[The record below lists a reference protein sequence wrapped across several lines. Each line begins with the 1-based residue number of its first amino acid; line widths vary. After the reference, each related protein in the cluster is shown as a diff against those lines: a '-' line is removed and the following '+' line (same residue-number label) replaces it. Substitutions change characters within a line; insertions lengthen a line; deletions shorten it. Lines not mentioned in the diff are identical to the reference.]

1 MKKNVILKTLAAL
14 SVSAMIMAFGTGCGS
29 QVEYAPSTDT
39 VAIEKQDLEN
49 YISVQG
55 KVEGTNIV
63 KVTSEV
69 SARVKE
75 LNVEIGSQVKEGDVL
90 CVFDDSDLRSQ
101 YNTLKESSEKTDE
114 KLQALHDIN
123 QRSLNTAKTDK
134 ENALAQAQRAIDRAV
149 SARDSAYKK
158 YDETL
163 DKINDYYAKYIDY
176 YNAAGEGDMA
186 ASEKANEY
194 YQMYKSAQAEYDA
207 MGDQLTSY
215 DTAIQ
220 DAKDAYAAAERNAD
234 AAIQAANDAIN
245 NEKFDT
251 DTSIQEQLDK
261 LQDKID
267 KCTVKA
273 DRSGIVTALNIS
285 EGSIPTSEAIMTI
298 EDDSQLRINVSI
310 DEADILNVKEGLKAV
325 ITTTATG
332 ENEFTGKVSRIVN
345 IMSGQVTNSLTGETT
360 GGGYSAEITVDD
372 QDQLLI
378 GMSAKV
384 KIILDEKSDVYAV
397 PYNAIIENDDG
408 TFSVIVASG
417 TGDNR
422 TAKFVNIEKG
432 METNFLTEIT
442 STEISDGDLIVTDPE
457 FITEGMSLNVAG
469 SYYDSVQE

>member
-1 MKKNVILKTLAAL
+1 MKKNAIAKTLAAL
-14 SVSAMIMAFGTGCGS
+14 SVSAMLMAFGTGCGS
-29 QVEYAPSTDT
+29 QVDYAPSTDT
-39 VAIEKQDLEN
+39 FTVEKQDLEN

-55 KVEGTNIV
+55 KVEGTNVV

-69 SARVKE
+69 SSRVKE

-90 CVFDDSDLRSQ
+90 CVFDDSDYRSQ
-101 YNTLKESSEKTDE
+101 YDTLKESSEKTDE
-114 KLQALHDIN
+114 KLQVLHDIN
-123 QRSLNTAKTDK
+123 QRNLTTAKTDK
-134 ENALAQAQRAIDRAV
+134 ENALAQAQRAIDKAV
-149 SARDSAYKK
+149 SARDSAYSK
-158 YDETL
+158 YDSTL
-163 DKINDYYAKYIDY
+163 NNINDYYAKYIDY
-176 YNAAGEGDMA
+176 YNAANEGDMA
-186 ASEKANEY
+186 AADKATEY
-194 YQMYKSAQAEYDA
+194 YQMYKTAQAEYDA
-207 MGDQLTSY
+207 LGEQLSSY
-215 DTAIQ
+215 DNAIQ

-251 DTSIQEQLDK
+251 DSSIQEQLEK

-267 KCTVKA
+267 KCTIKA

-310 DEADILNVKEGLKAV
+310 DEADILNVKEGQKAV

-332 ENEFTGKVSRIVN
+332 ESEFSGSVSRIVN
-345 IMSGQVTNSLTGETT
+345 IMSGQVTNSLTGETS
-360 GGGYSAEITVDD
+360 GGGYSAEITIDD

-384 KIILDEKSDVYAV
+384 KIILDEKKDVYAV
-397 PYNAIIENDDG
+397 PYNSIIENDDG

-417 TGDNR
+417 TGDSR

-442 STEISDGDLIVTDPE
+442 STEIADGDLIVTDPE
-457 FITEGMSLNVAG
+457 FITEGMALNVAD